1 MFSITNYGKNN
12 ANGYKDIIHV
22 DVARHTKLKFVS
34 LIYPLLL
41 KLMVNG
47 Y

>member
-1 MFSITNYGKNN
+1 MENN

-22 DVARHTKLKFVS
+22 DVARHTKLKSVGI
-34 LIYPLLL
+34 IYPLLL